1 MPICAVLS
9 ELGITIAP
17 FTYYAR
23 RSQPVTDAELEEA
36 YTANALRTLW
46 QDNCGVY
53 GARKLWHAARRSGID
68 IGRDQVARLMR
79 ITGAVRGG
87 GGRHRTVTTRRDE
100 RTRRHPDLVK
110 RGWSVPDRMDQ
121 LWVTD
126 FSYVWT
132 LAALV
137 YVAFV
142 VDVYSRRILGWR
154 VPTSKHTPLVT
165 DALRQALQFRCRRE
179 TAWDAT
185 GLVHHSNVGSQ
196 YTSLAF
202 TAELIEAGMRLSSFL
217 CK

>member
-87 GGRHRTVTTRRDE
+87 AGGGTARSPRGGMSGRGGTRTWSSAAGRCRTV
-100 RTRRHPDLVK
+100 
-110 RGWSVPDRMDQ
+110 
-121 LWVTD
+121 
-126 FSYVWT
+126 WT
-132 LAALV
+132 
-137 YVAFV
+137 
-142 VDVYSRRILGWR
+142 SCG
-154 VPTSKHTPLVT
+154 
-165 DALRQALQFRCRRE
+165 
-179 TAWDAT
+179 
-185 GLVHHSNVGSQ
+185 
-196 YTSLAF
+196 
-202 TAELIEAGMRLSSFL
+202 
-217 CK
+217 